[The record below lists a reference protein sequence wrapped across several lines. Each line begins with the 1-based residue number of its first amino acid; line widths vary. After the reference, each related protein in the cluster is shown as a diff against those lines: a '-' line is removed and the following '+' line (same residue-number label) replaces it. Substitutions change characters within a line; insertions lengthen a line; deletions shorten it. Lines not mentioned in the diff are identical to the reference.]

1 MIPREGDFF
10 LCEKDVWT
18 VVESTWKGG
27 VVAENPLGLRRRFH
41 EAHGHWEAC
50 RESPRQDC

>member
-1 MIPREGDFF
+1 MVLREGDFF

-50 RESPRQDC
+50 RDSPRQDC